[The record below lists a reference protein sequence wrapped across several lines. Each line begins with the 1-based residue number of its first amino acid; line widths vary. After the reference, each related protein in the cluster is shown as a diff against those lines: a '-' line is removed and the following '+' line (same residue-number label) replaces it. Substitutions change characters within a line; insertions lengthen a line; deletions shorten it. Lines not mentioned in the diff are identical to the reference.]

1 MKTTTILVGL
11 LSLTHLLTRLS
22 IVCSHCHTENPLLA
36 EQNTTYL
43 ANVYGATQYL
53 QLVAP
58 PVNKS
63 GDGTEIVFTIT
74 DPSAT
79 NGTSTLVRTRSWSR
93 C

>member
-11 LSLTHLLTRLS
+11 LSLARSLACQSCAHTAT
-22 IVCSHCHTENPLLA
+22 TENPLLA

-43 ANVYGATQYL
+43 ANVYGTTQYL